1 MNMFKI
7 GKYSFNLDAITWIID
22 REVFF
27 NNGKSLTLLQPEID
41 ALCSLL
47 FTEPKVQTIT
57 VKEEPLVI
65 KKPTVKKASKK

>member
-41 ALCSLL
+41 ALCALL
-47 FTEPKVQTIT
+47 FTDKVQTIT

-65 KKPTVKKASKK
+65 KKPTVKKTKK